1 MSVWDSIVGQ
11 QAVVG
16 QLQAIVS
23 GDPKAL
29 AQSWLICGPP
39 GSGRSNVARAFA
51 AALESP
57 DRGLSDEPTN
67 ITRQV
72 LSGTHPDVTTLATNK
87 VTIGID
93 DVRQLI
99 LTSEQMPSTAPW
111 RIIIIEDV
119 DRMLERT
126 TNVLLKEI
134 EEPSPHTIWLL
145 CAPSAQDVLPTIRS
159 RTRIVNLA
167 VPSTKAVAD
176 YLMASVNPALPAER
190 QFDRHVAV
198 RAARLAEGHI
208 GIAKLYASDTQV
220 MSDRDEL
227 IVGLLGLRKA
237 SDAVLL
243 ADDLIDTAKSQAEAD
258 VNRQTAAAEADFRR
272 INGLGEQDRIPPK
285 LRGAYNAIAKK
296 DEIKRQATR
305 RSRDVLDRALNSAAS
320 IYRDIAVLQ
329 NNAEDAVGLINMENR
344 TAIAELSARLSRQ
357 EVVDRLEAIAV
368 ARKRLLGNGNPM
380 LVFEALFCALIPRRL

>member
-1 MSVWDSIVGQ
+1 M
-11 QAVVG
+11 
-16 QLQAIVS
+16 
-23 GDPKAL
+23 
-29 AQSWLICGPP
+29 
-39 GSGRSNVARAFA
+39 
-51 AALESP
+51 
-57 DRGLSDEPTN
+57 
-67 ITRQV
+67 
-72 LSGTHPDVTTLATNK
+72 
-87 VTIGID
+87 
-93 DVRQLI
+93 
-99 LTSEQMPSTAPW
+99 
-111 RIIIIEDV
+111 
-119 DRMLERT
+119 
-126 TNVLLKEI
+126 
-134 EEPSPHTIWLL
+134 
-145 CAPSAQDVLPTIRS
+145 
-159 RTRIVNLA
+159 
-167 VPSTKAVAD
+167 
-176 YLMASVNPALPAER
+176 
-190 QFDRHVAV
+190 AV

-227 IVGLLGLRKA
+227 IVGLLGLCRA

-258 VNRQTAAAEADFRR
+258 VNRQAAVAEADFRR

-296 DEIKRQATR
+296 DEIKRRATR

-380 LVFEALFCALIPRRL
+380 LVFEALFCALIPGRL

>member
-1 MSVWDSIVGQ
+1 M
-11 QAVVG
+11 
-16 QLQAIVS
+16 
-23 GDPKAL
+23 
-29 AQSWLICGPP
+29 
-39 GSGRSNVARAFA
+39 
-51 AALESP
+51 
-57 DRGLSDEPTN
+57 
-67 ITRQV
+67 
-72 LSGTHPDVTTLATNK
+72 
-87 VTIGID
+87 
-93 DVRQLI
+93 
-99 LTSEQMPSTAPW
+99 
-111 RIIIIEDV
+111 
-119 DRMLERT
+119 
-126 TNVLLKEI
+126 
-134 EEPSPHTIWLL
+134 
-145 CAPSAQDVLPTIRS
+145 
-159 RTRIVNLA
+159 
-167 VPSTKAVAD
+167 
-176 YLMASVNPALPAER
+176 
-190 QFDRHVAV
+190 

-380 LVFEALFCALIPRRL
+380 LVFEALFCTLIPGRL

>member
-1 MSVWDSIVGQ
+1 M
-11 QAVVG
+11 
-16 QLQAIVS
+16 
-23 GDPKAL
+23 
-29 AQSWLICGPP
+29 
-39 GSGRSNVARAFA
+39 
-51 AALESP
+51 
-57 DRGLSDEPTN
+57 
-67 ITRQV
+67 
-72 LSGTHPDVTTLATNK
+72 
-87 VTIGID
+87 
-93 DVRQLI
+93 
-99 LTSEQMPSTAPW
+99 
-111 RIIIIEDV
+111 
-119 DRMLERT
+119 
-126 TNVLLKEI
+126 
-134 EEPSPHTIWLL
+134 
-145 CAPSAQDVLPTIRS
+145 
-159 RTRIVNLA
+159 
-167 VPSTKAVAD
+167 
-176 YLMASVNPALPAER
+176 
-190 QFDRHVAV
+190 AV

-296 DEIKRQATR
+296 DEIKRRATR

-357 EVVDRLEAIAV
+357 EVVDRLEAITV

-380 LVFEALFCALIPRRL
+380 LVFEALFCALIPGRL

>member
-1 MSVWDSIVGQ
+1 M
-11 QAVVG
+11 
-16 QLQAIVS
+16 
-23 GDPKAL
+23 
-29 AQSWLICGPP
+29 
-39 GSGRSNVARAFA
+39 
-51 AALESP
+51 
-57 DRGLSDEPTN
+57 
-67 ITRQV
+67 
-72 LSGTHPDVTTLATNK
+72 
-87 VTIGID
+87 
-93 DVRQLI
+93 
-99 LTSEQMPSTAPW
+99 
-111 RIIIIEDV
+111 
-119 DRMLERT
+119 
-126 TNVLLKEI
+126 
-134 EEPSPHTIWLL
+134 
-145 CAPSAQDVLPTIRS
+145 
-159 RTRIVNLA
+159 
-167 VPSTKAVAD
+167 
-176 YLMASVNPALPAER
+176 
-190 QFDRHVAV
+190 AV

-272 INGLGEQDRIPPK
+272 INGLGEQARIPPK

-296 DEIKRQATR
+296 DEIKRRATR

-357 EVVDRLEAIAV
+357 EVVDRLEAIPV

-380 LVFEALFCALIPRRL
+380 LVFEALFCALIPGRL